1 MTQLFALA
9 ALLAASPASAG
20 PVPSFENL
28 LNTVRQNV
36 LETRKEQIQAK
47 DARTAQDLQRLAR
60 DVERLTWDARRLK
73 DRILDIRRRASRA
86 LNAQPPFP
94 GRPGPGRPA
103 PGPGRPGDPR
113 RPGNPGGPGR
123 DSDPFLRQDVQ
134 RLVWDLKDFT
144 RTGDDAQRELD
155 RLTREA
161 GKDPLHVEP
170 AQQLERAAR
179 DLEGESRWLESEGRW
194 AGMDLRRAGYNFE
207 AWDIERGTADGQRR
221 AQDLAR
227 GARTLVEQVRP

>member
-9 ALLAASPASAG
+9 ALLAATPASAG

-47 DARTAQDLQRLAR
+47 DARTAQDIQRVAR
-60 DVERLTWDARRLK
+60 DIERLSWDARRLK
-73 DRILDIRRRASRA
+73 DRISDVRRRASRA
-86 LNAQPPFP
+86 MNAQPPFP
-94 GRPGPGRPA
+94 GRPG
-103 PGPGRPGDPR
+103 RPGDPR
-113 RPGNPGGPGR
+113 QPGNPGR

-144 RTGDDAQRELD
+144 RTGDDAQRDLD

-161 GKDPLHVEP
+161 GKDPLHLDP
-170 AQQLERAAR
+170 AQQLERGAR
-179 DLEGESRWLESEGRW
+179 NLESETRWLESEGRW

-207 AWDIERGTADGQRR
+207 AWDVERGTADGSRR

-227 GARTLVEQVRP
+227 GARLLVEQVRP

>member
-9 ALLAASPASAG
+9 ALLAATPASAG

-47 DARTAQDLQRLAR
+47 DARTAQDIQRVAR
-60 DVERLTWDARRLK
+60 DIERLSWDARRLK
-73 DRILDIRRRASRA
+73 DRISDVRRRASRA
-86 LNAQPPFP
+86 MNAQPPF
-94 GRPGPGRPA
+94 
-103 PGPGRPGDPR
+103 
-113 RPGNPGGPGR
+113 PGR

-144 RTGDDAQRELD
+144 RTGDDAQRDLD

-161 GKDPLHVEP
+161 GKDPLHLDP
-170 AQQLERAAR
+170 AQQLERGAR
-179 DLEGESRWLESEGRW
+179 ILESETRWLESEGRW

-207 AWDIERGTADGQRR
+207 AWDVERGTADSQRR

-227 GARTLVEQVRP
+227 GARLLVEQVRP

>member
-28 LNTVRQNV
+28 LNTVRLNV
-36 LETRKEQIQAK
+36 LETRKEQVQAK

-73 DRILDIRRRASRA
+73 DRISDIRRRASRA
-86 LNAQPPFP
+86 MNTQPPF
-94 GRPGPGRPA
+94 
-103 PGPGRPGDPR
+103 PGRPGDPR
-113 RPGNPGGPGR
+113 RPGNPGQPGN
-123 DSDPFLRQDVQ
+123 SDPFLRQDVQ

-155 RLTREA
+155 RLAREA
-161 GKDPLHVEP
+161 GKDPLHVDP

-179 DLEGESRWLESEGRW
+179 ELENETRWLESEGRW

-207 AWDIERGTADGQRR
+207 AWDVERGSADGQRR
-221 AQDLAR
+221 AQDLSR
-227 GARTLVEQVRP
+227 GARTLVEQVRS